1 MKIKNRPSYTR
12 EVTLAGLDEP
22 LKIRFR
28 RLPLTER
35 MRHVDAL
42 RARLDALDAPP
53 VAVADGV
60 SVKAEPVMPSAE
72 VIRRTL
78 EIKADFLLAF
88 IEGWEG
94 VEDAEFSRD
103 ELIGLLDDCD
113 DAYDAIAAAYRA
125 GGTEAAVKNSSPS
138 LASGPAAAAA

>member
-1 MKIKNRPSYTR
+1 MKIKNRPSYTS

-22 LKIRFR
+22 LNIRFR

-42 RARLDALDAPP
+42 REKLDALEGPAEGTAPDAVTPT
-53 VAVADGV
+53 
-60 SVKAEPVMPSAE
+60 MPTAE

-78 EIKADFLLAF
+78 EIKADFLMAF

>member
-42 RARLDALDAPP
+42 RAKLDALEAP
-53 VAVADGV
+53 ADGV
-60 SVKAEPVMPSAE
+60 EPSTVAPMPTAE
-72 VIRRTL
+72 VIRQTL
-78 EIKADFLLAF
+78 EIKSDFLMAF

-94 VEDAEFSRD
+94 VEDAEFCRD

-113 DAYDAIAAAYRA
+113 DAYDKIAAAYRV